1 MLQLVLMQGVR
12 LAVIGIVC
20 GAVAALALGRVFAS
34 LLFQVGMAYALPWLV
49 AVGVLLVVVLL
60 ATYLPARRA
69 ASIEPMQAL
78 RTE

>member
-1 MLQLVLMQGVR
+1 VLMQGVR
-12 LAVIGIVC
+12 LAGIGIVC
-20 GAVAALALGRVFAS
+20 GVVAAVALGRVFAS
-34 LLFQVGMAYALPWLV
+34 LLFQVGVLHAIPWIVAIAALI
-49 AVGVLLVVVLL
+49 AVVLG